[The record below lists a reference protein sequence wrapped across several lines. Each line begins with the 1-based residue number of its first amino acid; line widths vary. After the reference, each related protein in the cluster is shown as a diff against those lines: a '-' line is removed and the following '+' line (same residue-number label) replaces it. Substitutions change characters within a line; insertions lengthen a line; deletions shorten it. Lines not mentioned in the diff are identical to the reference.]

1 VLLMLLTA
9 MAATAEI
16 WLMNSKLGDKLGPV
30 VYWKKQKRKKML
42 RPSLMLMLMML
53 MMKKKQ
59 KPVVER
65 EGEGE
70 CG

>member
-1 VLLMLLTA
+1 MLLTA

-16 WLMNSKLGDKLGPV
+16 WLMTSKLDDKLGPV

-53 MMKKKQ
+53 MMMKKKQ

-65 EGEGE
+65 GGEGE